1 MADFHRRGE
10 VRFMK
15 TTLIAVASF
24 FLLAVPAHAQTRGPG
39 QLNYSGGGGGGV
51 GLGGGGGATGFRL
64 PVIGRQEHDE
74 YIYVQGS
81 EDTFVPTRFVSFD
94 AAVKLGKEALAYRPK
109 TIVEVAAECRAA
121 KKRASRD

>member
-1 MADFHRRGE
+1 
-10 VRFMK
+10 MK
-15 TTLIAVASF
+15 TTLIAATSF
-24 FLLAVPAHAQTRGPG
+24 FLLALPAHAQTRGPVPG
-39 QLNYSGGGGGGV
+39 QLNYGGGGGGGA

-64 PVIGRQEHDE
+64 PVISRQEHDE

-121 KKRASRD
+121 KKRAS